1 MVNSYEF
8 VNKFYNAM
16 WKQPEFCKLMGNPST
31 PQERNARIVRG
42 LAYLEPIQV
51 YPFMIVWADGRE
63 SSNMHALNYTVH
75 VRFYTQSPITMQ
87 ELTDCVGKVME
98 SFDVM
103 KTDEEPFYVSVKGV
117 YAKEDQYEFTGYA
130 D

>member
-8 VNKFYNAM
+8 INKFYNAM

-51 YPFMIVWADGRE
+51 YPFMIVWADGRK
-63 SSNMHALNYTVH
+63 SSNMYALNYTVH
-75 VRFYTQSPITMQ
+75 VR
-87 ELTDCVGKVME
+87 E
-98 SFDVM
+98 SCC
-103 KTDEEPFYVSVKGV
+103 
-117 YAKEDQYEFTGYA
+117 TGYLYA
-130 D
+130 